1 MRACARCFSGFCEG
15 CAVVLTALSD
25 KMILSQFIN
34 ERSLM
39 NERALIHLLTSA
51 H

>member
-1 MRACARCFSGFCEG
+1 MRAHARRFSCFCEG

-25 KMILSQFIN
+25 KLILSQSIG

-39 NERALIHLLTSA
+39 NERALIYLLTSA

>member
-1 MRACARCFSGFCEG
+1 MRAHARCFSCFCEG

-34 ERSLM
+34 ERSFIY
-39 NERALIHLLTSA
+39 ERGLIDKSTSA